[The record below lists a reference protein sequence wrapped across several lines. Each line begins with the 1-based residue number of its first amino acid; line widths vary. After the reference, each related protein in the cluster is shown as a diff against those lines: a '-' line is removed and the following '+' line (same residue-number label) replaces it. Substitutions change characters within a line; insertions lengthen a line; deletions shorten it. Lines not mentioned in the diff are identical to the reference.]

1 MFCLLLL
8 QALLDDLEEAQELLE
23 AALAV
28 RMRYMDLSL
37 QSYCNTTRQ
46 MLEGKQPP
54 SSMFCSMSSEEMSV
68 KYTTAGDVK
77 SCKLI

>member
-1 MFCLLLL
+1 ML
-8 QALLDDLEEAQELLE
+8 Q

-37 QSYCNTTRQ
+37 QNYCNTTRQ

-54 SSMFCSMSSEEMSV
+54 SSMFCSMSSQELAT
-68 KYTTAGDVK
+68 KYTTAGDVMNEWCELQT
-77 SCKLI
+77 STSTVNESDTVG